1 MEEIL
6 SKLSE
11 DQAQFALEIVRKAK
25 EMGIDPRLAVALAY
39 RESGL
44 NPNAKGTSG
53 EIGLMQVMP
62 STAKGMGFTAEE
74 LNNPSKNIEIGLTYL
89 KRGLEKFDGD
99 PLLAAAGY
107 NAGLDHPYFS
117 DPDNKPLPASTK
129 EYLKGIN
136 NLGGFTATPEAS
148 ASQEEEAPG
157 TVNPPAS
164 EGDFQANKA
173 RIAAD
178 LMGAGA
184 GAVLSKGLDIS
195 SNIGKTGEAIR
206 QLPGALAA
214 AQASGV
220 PPAAP
225 GAPGAPGMPRPAVGG
240 PAGPVG
246 GPASSGAKWLQ
257 NWGGI
262 AKEGFS
268 GGVPDAAAQYN
279 KMKPQGQI
287 MQGLAKKGLITPQP
301 VQPGVFTGGQ
311 LSISG
316 QRPVPPPPPAPPA
329 PPGPLSQAAG
339 AMAKGAGAVLSS
351 PIVSGAL
358 GGLSMAESGQ
368 EAQKRI
374 QAGDTTGA
382 MIAGTGGLGGAIQML
397 PVPPQLKIIGAAVS
411 AASPLTL
418 YLRDNLKKQK
428 PMPDP
433 TEEEMLEAEK
443 PAFGIYPKP
452 MRRAPLR
459 PRSFAPGENMP
470 PVEFM
475 Q

>member
-157 TVNPPAS
+157 TVNHRPL
-164 EGDFQANKA
+164 KA
-173 RIAAD
+173 T
-178 LMGAGA
+178 
-184 GAVLSKGLDIS
+184 SKQTRPGS
-195 SNIGKTGEAIR
+195 
-206 QLPGALAA
+206 LP
-214 AQASGV
+214 
-220 PPAAP
+220 
-225 GAPGAPGMPRPAVGG
+225 
-240 PAGPVG
+240 
-246 GPASSGAKWLQ
+246 
-257 NWGGI
+257 
-262 AKEGFS
+262 
-268 GGVPDAAAQYN
+268 
-279 KMKPQGQI
+279 
-287 MQGLAKKGLITPQP
+287 T
-301 VQPGVFTGGQ
+301 
-311 LSISG
+311 
-316 QRPVPPPPPAPPA
+316 
-329 PPGPLSQAAG
+329 
-339 AMAKGAGAVLSS
+339 
-351 PIVSGAL
+351 
-358 GGLSMAESGQ
+358 
-368 EAQKRI
+368 
-374 QAGDTTGA
+374 
-382 MIAGTGGLGGAIQML
+382 
-397 PVPPQLKIIGAAVS
+397 
-411 AASPLTL
+411 
-418 YLRDNLKKQK
+418 
-428 PMPDP
+428 
-433 TEEEMLEAEK
+433 
-443 PAFGIYPKP
+443 
-452 MRRAPLR
+452 
-459 PRSFAPGENMP
+459 
-470 PVEFM
+470 
-475 Q
+475 